1 MSLTNPNW
9 TPGRAPQRI
18 SWKDK
23 NYAATGNAV
32 SKSTASSTALQ
43 KERALSGSRNTTSK
57 GSIKQ
62 PKGTYKYGKLAGA
75 GTPDARE
82 SRKNIN
88 YDGYKPGGDAS
99 TEDPYQWL
107 KDLLGSG
114 GGGGGGGSRRA
125 YSDAEV
131 AATSAKL
138 QAIYNRYAADVAA
151 READIAGYYDKS
163 AANLGSIYD
172 TSAGN
177 VAKAY
182 EAARAAQTQQLQA
195 LGLTEHTPVAQFG
208 NETASITALNNLRA
222 AVLAQN
228 EASKGRA
235 ITNQR
240 LAAEAAQREGAQ
252 AAAQAAQAMASE
264 MVSTGGGGGGGGG
277 GLSPY
282 QYASLIL
289 QQQKAD
295 SANQYNAARLA
306 AQTAPKPQAAPVDV
320 IGLYNSLV
328 AKGTDPKVASD
339 LAASQARYMG
349 STSG

>member
-1 MSLTNPNW
+1 MAKDEQYGISEW
-9 TPGRAPQRI
+9 GR
-18 SWKDK
+18 
-23 NYAATGNAV
+23 NVGNFL
-32 SKSTASSTALQ
+32 SSTSPYSTANKNALKRDLGNVGAFFTSTKA
-43 KERALSGSRNTTSK
+43 KTTPKYSNNRNGAVGSADAMERRAK
-57 GSIKQ
+57 AAKA
-62 PKGTYKYGKLAGA
+62 GKPSFGKSQGPIAGGQDQGETFEEMLARIMGA
-75 GTPDARE
+75 G
-82 SRKNIN
+82 
-88 YDGYKPGGDAS
+88 G
-99 TEDPYQWL
+99 
-107 KDLLGSG
+107 G

-125 YSDAEV
+125 YSDEQV

-138 QAIYNRYAADVAA
+138 QALYNRYAADVAA

-163 AANLGSIYD
+163 ATNLGSIYD
-172 TSAGN
+172 TSASN

-240 LAAEAAQREGAQ
+240 LASEAAQREGAQ
-252 AAAQAAQAMASE
+252 VAAKAAQAMAAE

-282 QYASLIL
+282 QYASLLL
-289 QQQKAD
+289 QNKKNEDTA
-295 SANQYNAARLA
+295 AYNAA
-306 AQTAPKPQAAPVDV
+306 
-320 IGLYNSLV
+320 
-328 AKGTDPKVASD
+328 KVASSQKSQPSVQ
-339 LAASQARYMG
+339 AALDAAANWKGTPDQLRAFEAFYG
-349 STSG
+349 KV